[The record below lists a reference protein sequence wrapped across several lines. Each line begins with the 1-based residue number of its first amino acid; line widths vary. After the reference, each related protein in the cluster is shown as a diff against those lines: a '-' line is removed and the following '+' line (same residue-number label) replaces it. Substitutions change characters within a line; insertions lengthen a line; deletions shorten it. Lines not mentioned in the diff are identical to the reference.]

1 MPKEQESTPQRK
13 LEHIRIILNND
24 TQYHNKTTMLENVK
38 VLSNGP
44 SINPED
50 VDISTT
56 LLGRHISA
64 PIFISGM
71 TGGPAATLKINE
83 DIAIAASKAGIPM
96 GVGSQ
101 RAMVENPD
109 MSFTYDMKK
118 FAKDLLLI
126 GNIGASELLKYGKD
140 RIQGMLDSIGADMLA
155 LHTNP
160 GQESVQPEGN
170 INFKGVYQKICE
182 LSGSLKQ
189 PVIVKEVGNGIS
201 KEVARKLD
209 GKVQWI
215 DTQGAG
221 GTTWIGVE
229 TYRSKGSYG
238 KAFWDWGVPTALSVI
253 EVRSA
258 FSGHVWASG
267 GIRTP
272 ADIIKSIALGAE
284 MCGMAKPILVNENK
298 EGSEG
303 VYKFIASTMAG
314 VKAEMAK
321 LGFNSI
327 KELRSAKVE
336 ISGRLKDLA
345 EQRECMPANA
355 VI

>member
-1 MPKEQESTPQRK
+1 MSGEQESTPQRK

-38 VLSNGP
+38 VLPYGP
-44 SINPED
+44 SLDPDN

-56 LLGRHISA
+56 LIGKHINA
-64 PIFISGM
+64 PLFISGM

-101 RAMVENPD
+101 RAMVESPD
-109 MSFTYDMKK
+109 MSFTYDMKR
-118 FAKDLLLI
+118 FAKNLFLI
-126 GNIGASELLKYGKD
+126 GNIGASELLKYDKD
-140 RIQGMLDSIGADMLA
+140 RIQNMLDSINADMLA

-182 LSGSLKQ
+182 LSGGIKQ

-201 KEVARKLD
+201 KEVARKLN

-238 KAFWDWGVPTALSVI
+238 KAFWDWGVPTALSVL
-253 EVRSA
+253 EVRSV

-272 ADIIKSIALGAE
+272 ADIVKALALGAE

-303 VYKFIASTMAG
+303 VYRFIASTIAG

-327 KELRSAKVE
+327 GELKSAKVE
-336 ISGRLKDLA
+336 IGGRLKDLT

-355 VI
+355 II